1 MTTSTN
7 TIHVGDNT
15 DLILTDKLVQLGE
28 MQETLAAT
36 KAQVNHTHNT
46 FIQTLNTSITATAS
60 NGTFSVSPNVEFID
74 GGTYLLNLQYS
85 TSSGLV
91 DRSTYAFRYDTSK
104 VIQSTTILANCYNG
118 NDNFMAS
125 YKNGVLTFAT
135 SYTGS
140 GTPTNLTIKVI

>member
-1 MTTSTN
+1 MSEINTKTIPAPVCST
-7 TIHVGDNT
+7 DNIWRET
-15 DLILTDKLVQLGE
+15 NEDRCLSDDLNAIE
-28 MQETLAAT
+28 SNIAT
-36 KAQVNHTHNT
+36 C
-46 FIQTLNTSITATAS
+46 IRYLNTSFTATAS
-60 NGTFSVSPNVEFID
+60 NGTFSVSPNVEFVD

-118 NDNFMAS
+118 NDSLMAS
-125 YKNGVLTFAT
+125 YRNDTLTFAT